1 MRRLAIILVAS
12 LVAGGC
18 LWLALR
24 PPRLSQG
31 EIAEM
36 LKAQAEVEDSV
47 KCGHDYR
54 GGSSAYVQCM
64 AQLDAARTQGP
75 PHAQPVP
82 LRGALDIK
90 GTRLRDT
97 ITSMVTGVGAAMVML
112 IVFVIMMLV
121 FCGFWALGTRI
132 GLDEMRR

>member
-1 MRRLAIILVAS
+1 LRKLAIILAAS
-12 LVAGGC
+12 LVASGG

-24 PPRLSQG
+24 PPHLSQE
-31 EIAEM
+31 EITEM

-54 GGSSAYVQCM
+54 AGSSAYVQCM

-75 PHAQPVP
+75 PRAQ
-82 LRGALDIK
+82 LDTK
-90 GTRLRDT
+90 GTRRRDT
-97 ITSMVTGVGAAMVML
+97 VTSTVAVVGAAMVML

-121 FCGFWALGTRI
+121 FCGFWALGTWI

>member
-1 MRRLAIILVAS
+1 LRKLAIILAAS
-12 LVAGGC
+12 LVAGGG

-24 PPRLSQG
+24 PPHLSQE
-31 EIAEM
+31 EITEM

-54 GGSSAYVQCM
+54 AGSSAYVQCM
-64 AQLDAARTQGP
+64 GQLDAARTQGP
-75 PHAQPVP
+75 PRAQ
-82 LRGALDIK
+82 LDTK
-90 GTRLRDT
+90 GTRRRDAVNST
-97 ITSMVTGVGAAMVML
+97 VAGVGAAMVML

-121 FCGFWALGTRI
+121 FCGFWALGTWI

>member
-1 MRRLAIILVAS
+1 LRKLAIILAAS
-12 LVAGGC
+12 LVAGGG

-24 PPRLSQG
+24 PPHLSQE
-31 EIAEM
+31 EITEM

-54 GGSSAYVQCM
+54 AGSSAYVQCM

-75 PHAQPVP
+75 PQAQ
-82 LRGALDIK
+82 LDTK
-90 GTRLRDT
+90 GPDFATRPPAR
-97 ITSMVTGVGAAMVML
+97 SVGAAMVML

-121 FCGFWALGTRI
+121 FCGFWALGTWI

>member
-1 MRRLAIILVAS
+1 MRKLAIILAAS
-12 LVAGGC
+12 LVVGGG

-24 PPRLSQG
+24 PPRLSQE
-31 EIAEM
+31 EITER

-47 KCGHDYR
+47 RCGHDYPA
-54 GGSSAYVQCM
+54 GTSAYVQCM
-64 AQLDAARTQGP
+64 AQLDTVRTHGQ
-75 PHAQPVP
+75 
-82 LRGALDIK
+82 LDTK

-97 ITSMVTGVGAAMVML
+97 VTSTVARVGAAMVML

-132 GLDEMRR
+132 GLDDMRW

>member
-1 MRRLAIILVAS
+1 LRKLAIILAAS
-12 LVAGGC
+12 LVASGG

-24 PPRLSQG
+24 PPRLAQEG
-31 EIAEM
+31 ITER

-54 GGSSAYVQCM
+54 AGSSAYVQCM

-75 PHAQPVP
+75 PRAQ
-82 LRGALDIK
+82 LDTK
-90 GTRLRDT
+90 GTRLRDPV
-97 ITSMVTGVGAAMVML
+97 TSTVAGVGAATTML
-112 IVFVIMMLV
+112 IVFVSMMLV
-121 FCGFWALGTRI
+121 FCGFWALGTWI